1 MRKFL
6 LACTALAALI
16 VPASADVVVKDSL
29 SGTGDNVVFSSVT
42 GDLALALLNGQHTG
56 SVEFRDLTGS
66 TTFTASGGNAI
77 KVEGS
82 QNIFIQVF
90 DAAHDL
96 VGTTKQVFSVTGT
109 GSLFAFVGA
118 VDKFGNSE
126 GIQAFDLTSLFGPL
140 GHGQNGFTF
149 EAINGEVMTSLRV
162 LDIGG
167 TITDFEHY
175 RIDVAAIPQI
185 AAVPEAST
193 WAMMIAGFLGV
204 GGLAMRK
211 RRREGLAFRLA

>member
-1 MRKFL
+1 MRKLLLGVTAL
-6 LACTALAALI
+6 LALSGA
-16 VPASADVVVKDSL
+16 ASADVVVKDSL

-42 GDLALALLNGQHTG
+42 GDLAKALLNGPHTG

-66 TTFTASGGNAI
+66 SNFTASGGNAI

-90 DAAHDL
+90 DTDHDL

-109 GSLFAFVGA
+109 SNSQLLAFVGA
-118 VDKFGNSE
+118 VDKNGVDE
-126 GIQAFDLTSLFGPL
+126 GIQAFDLTALFGAL
-140 GHGQNGFTF
+140 KNGQNGYTFT
-149 EAINGEVMTSLRV
+149 AINGEVMTSLRI

-175 RIDVAAIPQI
+175 RIDVAAIPQV
-185 AAVPEAST
+185 AAVPELST
-193 WAMMIAGFLGV
+193 WAMFIIGFMGI
-204 GGLAMRK
+204 GGLAMRRK
-211 RRREGLAFRLA
+211 GQLRLA